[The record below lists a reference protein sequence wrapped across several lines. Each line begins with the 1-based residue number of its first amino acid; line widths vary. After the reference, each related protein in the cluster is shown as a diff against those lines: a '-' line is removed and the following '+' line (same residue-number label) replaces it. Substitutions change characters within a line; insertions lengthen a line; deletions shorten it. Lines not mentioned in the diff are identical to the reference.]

1 MWDIEN
7 FDTFY
12 SICCFSAM
20 LYKRSVIRIRC
31 HIISS
36 AYCYIYHFLCQ
47 HDVSGSVDDDWFEYD
62 NEGNRW
68 LVWRRK
74 LGNGIR
80 PGLRVLERLSRHV
93 ERSTQTRRYTL
104 CCTRMAEILPGCNP
118 PWSCLRAWTF
128 ESSNRGLGFGVLDCA
143 RWSVL
148 ENHVTNVAA
157 AVKYYIMCISCWLD

>member
-1 MWDIEN
+1 MCDIEF
-7 FDTFY
+7 FDIFY
-12 SICCFSAM
+12 LICCFSAM
-20 LYKRSVIRIRC
+20 LYERSVIHICCRI
-31 HIISS
+31 IFSAS
-36 AYCYIYHFLCQ
+36 AYRYNISIYHFLCQ

-68 LVWRRK
+68 LVWRHK

-104 CCTRMAEILPGCNP
+104 CCTRMAEILPTCNP

-128 ESSNRGLGFGVLDCA
+128 ESSNRGLGFGVL
-143 RWSVL
+143 
-148 ENHVTNVAA
+148 
-157 AVKYYIMCISCWLD
+157 